1 MKRQYHR
8 PELLVERFDLTQ
20 TLSNCSVMIGLQDQR
35 CILKDE
41 DSTNQMKNYA
51 VKGYFSA
58 DPYIGCGKPITNM
71 DHEDGICY
79 HTSVNLV
86 FSS

>member
-1 MKRQYHR
+1 MKRQYHK
-8 PELLVERFDLTQ
+8 PALLVERFDLTQ
-20 TLSNCSVMIGLQDQR
+20 TLSNCSVMIGLTDLK

-41 DSTNQMKNYA
+41 DSTSDMKNYA
-51 VKGYFSA
+51 MAGFFTAEHCSK
-58 DPYIGCGKPITNM
+58 YITDM
-71 DHEDGICY
+71 DHQDGICY